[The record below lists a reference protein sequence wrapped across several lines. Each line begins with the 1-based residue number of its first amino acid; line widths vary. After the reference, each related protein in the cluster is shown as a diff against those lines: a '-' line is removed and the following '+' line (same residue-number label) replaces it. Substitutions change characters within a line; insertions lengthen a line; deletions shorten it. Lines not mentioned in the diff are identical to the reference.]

1 MNESPEKR
9 MHPQL
14 GPCEA
19 PKYLRCGGSYIK
31 LFDSEG
37 SGGFHHSR
45 ASTGAVCG
53 RKPPKVGQEVF
64 GLVGKTQT

>member
-1 MNESPEKR
+1 

-45 ASTGAVCG
+45 CVEGNP
-53 RKPPKVGQEVF
+53 RVGQEVF